1 MKQKRW
7 IWSLMLLLAA
17 VFLALPSGKAEAAE
31 GRQAR
36 ALLVLRGDYDGQN
49 DLAPGPEN
57 DGTNFRR
64 ILEQEYSGENLTCV
78 VREKEGVTTAS
89 GVKEQIQAAFK
100 DSQDDDVNYFYY
112 SGHGSPTGLALTHR
126 TVMTAKQLADSF
138 EGIRGTNILVMD
150 CCYSGGMA
158 SRSLAHVS
166 GAEAFAEA
174 FTQAFGE
181 AVESQGV
188 KARSAL
194 TTSRFH
200 LLMASSAEELSFQ
213 MALGEPVKEGD
224 PFADLGGFTSAM
236 CYGCGVNPAKV
247 LKDGYKLP
255 VASADYDRNG
265 EVSVSEVLKYV
276 ENTYH
281 YAANHVRS
289 YPADDDTCFVSTGTQ
304 LAPGI
309 SFQKMYLFTDQ
320 AASKKVAAA
329 AFYSDKKA
337 EIHYAIYKAPVDKLS
352 GVTFQLL
359 YTNGEAGEQFPVYKK
374 EEEDENKNIVKMRDG
389 HLSIDNAYPDGGVLK
404 IPLEAAGGED
414 KNLTDGKYI
423 FVMEVPGQD
432 VRYVLPFAL
441 ESAKENSAL
450 AQNFQIKLS
459 GEYFDPEEKYYL
471 DDTSYLKGV
480 FSSAEGNEM
489 VIRADFGTTGDPQEE
504 TPYLSCYIYSV
515 KYDETGKAD
524 INSMKEICT
533 LGEHEP
539 MQIIP
544 TEYLPNTNILQNGE
558 CYREFYWNGKN
569 ERGELVPEGTY
580 LAVVTAEGAVSA
592 TKLAAICTKTYIP
605 PERTAKITKLKLS
618 QGMEGSGDDAGD
630 ASFRFPS
637 EGDEGTM
644 RIDYAVDTPGA
655 YTLEIFRE
663 TAGAPELVK
672 ELKLVGEQHID
683 ETRAMALTWDGELYY
698 TLNEENE
705 PVHVYAEKGHYFLRM
720 TLTPDDKTLAK
731 VTAEAPFTVQSAK
744 GEEPEVIPVQV
755 TVSGDKLQVD
765 FTEGTESV
773 KLLAFTVNE
782 TADYQI
788 WLRDADGSTMA
799 AWQVKG
805 EQYRSYSCSWDGT
818 DGTSGTYYISIEMKK
833 EGLAGWV
840 TVVDQMPLEVTGLP
854 EKKPAKDPDDN
865 DHNGNHNA
873 GGNTGGGTPAP
884 QPSVIHPGSV
894 TLQIDGKTVKKLTA
908 GAKEKVQL
916 KAVIAPANADN
927 QTVTYASSNPKV
939 AAVSASGKVTAK
951 KKGKA
956 VITAVT
962 ANGKKASVTV
972 TVKKTPKKI
981 TLSAKTKTLKKK
993 KTWKAKVKFTGGA
1006 ASYKITWT
1014 SSKKSVAT
1022 VDKTG
1027 KIKAL
1032 KPGKAVITA
1041 KTFNGKKAKVTIIV
1055 K

>member
-1 MKQKRW
+1 MKKKRW
-7 IWSLMLLLAA
+7 IRSVMLLLA
-17 VFLALPSGKAEAAE
+17 VILLAFPSGKAEAAE

-36 ALLVLRGDYDGQN
+36 ALLILRGDYDGQN

-57 DGTNFRR
+57 DGINFRR
-64 ILEQEYSGENLTCV
+64 ILEQEYDTEDLTCV
-78 VREKEGVTTAS
+78 IREKEGVTTAS
-89 GVKEQIQAAFK
+89 GVKEQIQAAFQ

-112 SGHGSPTGLALTHR
+112 SGHGSPTGLALTHK

-138 EGIRGTNILVMD
+138 EGIRGINILVMD

-158 SRSLAHVS
+158 SRSFPLVS
-166 GAEAFAEA
+166 GAEAFAES

-181 AVESQGV
+181 AVEGSGV

-200 LLMASSAEELSFQ
+200 LLMASSSEELSFQ

-289 YPADDDTCFVSTGTQ
+289 YPAKDDACFVSTGTEM
-304 LAPGI
+304 APGI
-309 SFQKMYLFTDQ
+309 SFQKMYLLTDQ
-320 AASKKVAAA
+320 ATSKKVAAA
-329 AFYSDKKA
+329 AFYSDKAA

-374 EEEDENKNIVKMRDG
+374 EEEDEDKNIVKMRDG
-389 HLSIDNAYPDGGVLK
+389 HLSVDNAYPNGGVLK
-404 IPLEAAGGED
+404 IPLEASGGED
-414 KNLTDGKYI
+414 KDLTDGKYI

-441 ESAKENSAL
+441 ESAKEDSDL
-450 AQNFQIKLS
+450 AKNFQVKLS
-459 GEYFDPEEKYYL
+459 GEYFDPEEEYYL
-471 DDTSYLKGV
+471 DDSRYLRGV
-480 FSSAEGNEM
+480 FRTAEGNEM
-489 VIRADFGTTGDPQEE
+489 VIRADFGTTNDPQEE
-504 TPYLSCYIYSV
+504 TPYLSCSIYSV
-515 KYDETGKAD
+515 TYDGTGKAD
-524 INSMKEICT
+524 IDSMKEVCT

-544 TEYLPNTNILQNGE
+544 TEYLPGTNILQSGE
-558 CYREFYWNGKN
+558 CYREFYWDGKD
-569 ERGELVPEGTY
+569 ESGKLVPEGTY
-580 LAVVTAEGAVSA
+580 LAIVTAEGAVSA
-592 TKLAAICTKTYIP
+592 TEVATICTKAYIL
-605 PERTAKITKLKLS
+605 PERTAKITTLKLS
-618 QGMEGSGDDAGD
+618 RGMEESGDDAGEV
-630 ASFRFPS
+630 SFRFPS
-637 EGDEGTM
+637 EEAEGTM
-644 RIDYAVDTPGA
+644 RIEYAVDTPGT
-655 YTLEIFRE
+655 YTLEIFQE
-663 TAGAPELVK
+663 TVGAPELVR
-672 ELKLVGEQHID
+672 ELKLAGEQHID
-683 ETRAMALTWDGELYY
+683 ETRPMALGWDGELYY
-698 TLNEENE
+698 TLNEDNE
-705 PVHVYAEKGHYFLRM
+705 PVHVYAKKGLYFLRM
-720 TLTPDDKTLAK
+720 TLTPDDRTLAP
-731 VTAEAPFTVQSAK
+731 VTAEAPFTVLDDK

-755 TVSGDKLQVD
+755 TVSGDKLQAD
-765 FTEGTESV
+765 FAEGTESV

-788 WLRDADGSTMA
+788 WLKDADGSTLA

-805 EQYRSYSCSWDGT
+805 EQYRSYSCSWDGA
-818 DGTSGTYYISIEMKK
+818 DGTSGTCYISIEMKK
-833 EGLAGWV
+833 EGAAGWT
-840 TVVDQMPLEVTGLP
+840 TVVDQMPVEVTGLP
-854 EKKPAKDPDDN
+854 EKKPTENPGGGDHTGN
-865 DHNGNHNA
+865 DKP
-873 GGNTGGGTPAP
+873 GGNTGVTPAP
-884 QPSVIHPGSV
+884 QPSETFPERI
-894 TLQIDGKTVKKLTA
+894 TLQVNGKTVKKLTV

-916 KAVIAPANADN
+916 KAAIAPANADD

-972 TVKKTPKKI
+972 TVKNTPKKI

-1014 SSKKSVAT
+1014 SNKKSVAT

-1032 KPGKAVITA
+1032 KPGRAVITA